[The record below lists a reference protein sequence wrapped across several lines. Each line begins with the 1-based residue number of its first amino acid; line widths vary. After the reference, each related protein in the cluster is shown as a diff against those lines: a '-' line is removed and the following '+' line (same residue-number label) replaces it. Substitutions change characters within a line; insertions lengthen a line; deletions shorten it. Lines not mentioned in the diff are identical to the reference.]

1 MRNDFRNLLGND
13 LNCNCEAKRLKE
25 WAYLR
30 TGKVTVLDAWCA
42 NKRRPLFDVSEFG
55 SCPSKSFSLKKKNQI
70 RISLIYRK
78 MICLNLT
85 LVIHFFPKNIEGF
98 EFLLLIFKVV
108 PLNKLMTP

>member
-1 MRNDFRNLLGND
+1 MSQSSVHAQVRVF
-13 LNCNCEAKRLKE
+13 
-25 WAYLR
+25 
-30 TGKVTVLDAWCA
+30 
-42 NKRRPLFDVSEFG
+42 LF
-55 SCPSKSFSLKKKNQI
+55 KKKKNQI

-108 PLNKLMTP
+108 PLSKLMTP

>member
-1 MRNDFRNLLGND
+1 MSQSSVHAQVRVF
-13 LNCNCEAKRLKE
+13 
-25 WAYLR
+25 
-30 TGKVTVLDAWCA
+30 
-42 NKRRPLFDVSEFG
+42 LF
-55 SCPSKSFSLKKKNQI
+55 LKKNQI

-108 PLNKLMTP
+108 PLSKLMTP